1 MGLGWAHDETALQV
15 RKIKQLKKKNVQRS
29 YNIKEHYFFEILFY
43 GFIIP
48 FLMTVNAY
56 VVCYLKN
63 CILTICMHK
72 GT

>member
-15 RKIKQLKKKNVQRS
+15 RKIKQLKKKTF
-29 YNIKEHYFFEILFY
+29 KDHTILKNTTFSKSFFY